1 MWPLTRLALA
11 PHRAEVAF
19 ALAARALAE
28 RPPHALLK
36 KKDTQHAHIL
46 KWFTPLITHAT
57 PAAEDG
63 PQTPP
68 VTAKRLASGA
78 GGCDG

>member
-1 MWPLTRLALA
+1 MWPLTFLHSHPTVPKSPLLSPHA
-11 PHRAEVAF
+11 PWP
-19 ALAARALAE
+19 

-57 PAAEDG
+57 QPLKTARKR
-63 PQTPP
+63 P
-68 VTAKRLASGA
+68 VTAKRV
-78 GGCDG
+78 

>member
-1 MWPLTRLALA
+1 MAFDLLALA

-19 ALAARALAE
+19 DLAARALAE

-57 PAAEDG
+57 QPLKTARKR
-63 PQTPP
+63 P
-68 VTAKRLASGA
+68 VTAKRV
-78 GGCDG
+78 

>member
-1 MWPLTRLALA
+1 MAFDLLALA

-28 RPPHALLK
+28 AAPRAAK

-57 PAAEDG
+57 QPLKTARKR
-63 PQTPP
+63 P

>member
-1 MWPLTRLALA
+1 MWPLTFLHSHPTVPKSPLLSPHA
-11 PHRAEVAF
+11 PWP
-19 ALAARALAE
+19 

-57 PAAEDG
+57 QPLKTARKR
-63 PQTPP
+63 P
-68 VTAKRLASGA
+68 VTAKRLTSGA

>member
-1 MWPLTRLALA
+1 MWPLTFLHSHPTVPKSPLLSPHA
-11 PHRAEVAF
+11 PWP
-19 ALAARALAE
+19 

-63 PQTPP
+63 PQTP
-68 VTAKRLASGA
+68 RNS
-78 GGCDG
+78 

>member
-1 MWPLTRLALA
+1 MAFDLLALA

-28 RPPHALLK
+28 AAPRAAK

-63 PQTPP
+63 PQTP
-68 VTAKRLASGA
+68 RNS
-78 GGCDG
+78 